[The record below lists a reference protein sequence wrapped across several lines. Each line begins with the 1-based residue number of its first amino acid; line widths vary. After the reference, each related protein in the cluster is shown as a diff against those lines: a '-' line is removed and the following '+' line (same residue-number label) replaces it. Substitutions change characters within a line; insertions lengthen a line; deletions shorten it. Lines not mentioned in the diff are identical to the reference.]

1 MPGGGHDGINA
12 MSALILTPTRLAMQ
26 IHKHLSDIITD
37 MDKACQEQTKKDQA
51 GNEEE
56 EYDVN
61 TDLSIT
67 CANYTITTVVGGIAE
82 QKQIRLLS
90 KQPDIVVATPGRL
103 WTLISQGN
111 EHLKNLH
118 LIQFLSFFDEADRMV
133 QKGHYQELDNIIQR
147 VINPVNT
154 RDTFDDNDDD
164 VDDIKA
170 LEQRRK
176 QLLRLTKANLLVF
189 GNIIDRF
196 SWETSY
202 DKKNYAYEI

>member
-1 MPGGGHDGINA
+1 MPGDSHDNINA
-12 MSALILTPTRLAMQ
+12 MSALILTPTRELAMQ

-37 MDKACQEQTKKDQA
+37 MDKAYQEQTKKDQA

-61 TDLSIT
+61 ADLSIT
-67 CANYTITTVVGGIAE
+67 YAPVTITTVVGGIAE

-118 LIQFLSFFDEADRMV
+118 LIQFLSLMRLIV
-133 QKGHYQELDNIIQR
+133 WYKR
-147 VINPVNT
+147 VI
-154 RDTFDDNDDD
+154 
-164 VDDIKA
+164 IK
-170 LEQRRK
+170 
-176 QLLRLTKANLLVF
+176 N
-189 GNIIDRF
+189 
-196 SWETSY
+196 
-202 DKKNYAYEI
+202 